1 MNLIWHIINIL
12 FFIIGSYLSIF
23 SAFLFD
29 APESASN
36 PFILS
41 LFYSIIS
48 IPILSICGLVTGSY
62 IFPLLIIFLF
72 TGWIILLMASI
83 SSVPFTTI
91 KYNDMKQIMNHMANR
106 LQNKN
111 K

>member
-1 MNLIWHIINIL
+1 MNLIWHIVNI
-12 FFIIGSYLSIF
+12 FFFLIGSYLSIF

-29 APESASN
+29 APGSESN

-62 IFPLLIIFLF
+62 IFPLLILFLF
-72 TGWIILLMASI
+72 TGWITLLVAAI

-91 KYNDMKQIMNHMANR
+91 KYNDMKQLMNHIANR
-106 LQNKN
+106 LQ
-111 K
+111 